1 MRDLTSG
8 KRIRIKSADVKTI
21 TIPHFERLKIE
32 TMLEF
37 AAGYQ
42 PVMQALP
49 IVKREIMKLPRAY
62 IGNVIYTLVGEVF
75 KRWVEQRVN
84 ERHDMRR

>member
-37 AAGYQ
+37 AANYQ
-42 PVMQALP
+42 QVM
-49 IVKREIMKLPRAY
+49 
-62 IGNVIYTLVGEVF
+62 
-75 KRWVEQRVN
+75 
-84 ERHDMRR
+84 